1 MRLARPRS
9 IGRLILIGFAAV
21 AIPLIAAVITAVVQV
36 DRLAQRNR
44 VAVLDAENATHESR
58 ALIEF
63 LTVMERS
70 LGQYS
75 VLRDR
80 DFYVTYQDGRRGFQA
95 AAQRL
100 GALNL
105 NAILRRQLGEL
116 MQAEAEFNQT
126 VLTDSGNLIN
136 TVDPAQVA
144 DGWAALNARARSIL
158 AESSK
163 LIASHASKAKD
174 ESSDLQRTLLLQAA
188 AAVPVA
194 VLLAIV
200 FVVLITRPLRQID
213 NEIRRLG
220 SGHFDASVSVHGPL
234 DLQELG
240 SRLDW
245 LRRRILELEE
255 QKSTFLRHISHELKT
270 PLTTLRE
277 GSELLLDD
285 GARGLNAEQREI
297 AHILRDSGVQLQRL
311 IEDLLEFGRT
321 HVPRVEPSRREKVA
335 LDEVVRSAL
344 DRQSLVRSAKGLTID
359 SVIAP
364 AVLQGD
370 QGQLSILVDNLLSN
384 AVKYTPAHG
393 KILVRV
399 TSDGPEV
406 TLEVADNGPGIDPD
420 ERERVFEPFYQ
431 GRARYHGHVQGTGL
445 GLAIARQY
453 AEAHDGSIDI
463 ADSPLGQGACVRV
476 RFRLP
481 QAA

>member
-1 MRLARPRS
+1 MRLARPKS
-9 IGRLILIGFAAV
+9 IVRLILLGFAAV

-63 LTVMERS
+63 LTAMERS
-70 LGQYS
+70 LGQYG
-75 VLRDR
+75 VLHDR
-80 DFYVTYQDGRRGFQA
+80 DFYVTYQDARRGFEA

-100 GALNL
+100 EALNL
-105 NAILRRQLGEL
+105 NAILRRQLTEL
-116 MQAEAEFNQT
+116 MQSETDFNRAM
-126 VLTDSGNLIN
+126 LTSGGDLIAA
-136 TVDPAQVA
+136 DPTDIA

-194 VLLAIV
+194 VFLAIV
-200 FVVLITRPLRQID
+200 FVVLITRPLRQIES
-213 NEIRRLG
+213 EIRRLG
-220 SGHFDASVSVHGPL
+220 SGDFGASVSVRGPL

-240 SRLDW
+240 STLEQ

-255 QKSTFLRHISHELKT
+255 QKATFLRHISHELKT

-285 GARGLNAEQREI
+285 DARGLNAEQREI
-297 AHILRDSGVQLQRL
+297 AHILRDSGLQLQRL

-321 HVPRVEPSRREKVA
+321 QVPRVEASRRDKVA
-335 LDEVVRSAL
+335 LDDIVRSAL
-344 DRQSLVRSAKGLTID
+344 DGQNLVRAAKALTID
-359 SVIAP
+359 SLIAP

-370 QGQLSILVDNLLSN
+370 DGQLRILVDNLLSN
-384 AVKYTPAHG
+384 AMKYTPAHG
-393 KILVRV
+393 KIRVRLAA
-399 TSDGPEV
+399 DGPDV
-406 TLEVADNGPGIDPD
+406 TLEIADNGPGIDAD
-420 ERERVFEPFYQ
+420 ERQLVFEPFYQ
-431 GRARYHGHVQGTGL
+431 GRAPYQGHVQGTGL

-453 AEAHDGSIDI
+453 AQAHDGSIDI

-476 RFRLP
+476 RFRLA

>member
-9 IGRLILIGFAAV
+9 IVRLILLGFAAV

-44 VAVLDAENATHESR
+44 VAMLDAENATHESR

-63 LTVMERS
+63 LTAMERS
-70 LGQYS
+70 LGQYG
-75 VLRDR
+75 VLHDR
-80 DFYVTYQDGRRGFQA
+80 DFYVTYQDARRGFQA

-100 GALNL
+100 EALHL
-105 NAILRRQLGEL
+105 NAILRRQLTEL
-116 MQAEAEFNQT
+116 MHSETDFNHT
-126 VLTDSGNLIN
+126 VLTSGGDLIAAA
-136 TVDPAQVA
+136 PADIA

-194 VLLAIV
+194 VFLAIV
-200 FVVLITRPLRQID
+200 FVVLITRPLRQIES
-213 NEIRRLG
+213 EIRRLG
-220 SGHFDASVSVHGPL
+220 SGDFGASVSVHGPL

-240 SRLDW
+240 RTLDW

-285 GARGLNAEQREI
+285 DARGLNAEQREI
-297 AHILRDSGVQLQRL
+297 AHILRDSGLQLQRL

-321 HVPRVEPSRREKVA
+321 QVPRIEASRREKVA
-335 LDEVVRSAL
+335 LDEIVRSAL
-344 DRQSLVRSAKGLTID
+344 DGQNLVRAAKALTID
-359 SVIAP
+359 SLIAP
-364 AVLQGD
+364 AVVQGD
-370 QGQLSILVDNLLSN
+370 QGQLRILVDNLLSN
-384 AVKYTPAHG
+384 AMKYTPAHG
-393 KILVRV
+393 KILVRLAA
-399 TSDGPEV
+399 DGPDV
-406 TLEVADNGPGIDPD
+406 TLGDCRQWPRHRSRRTPACVRALLPGS
-420 ERERVFEPFYQ
+420 
-431 GRARYHGHVQGTGL
+431 RAVPGDMCKGTGL
-445 GLAIARQY
+445 GLAIARQ
-453 AEAHDGSIDI
+453 
-463 ADSPLGQGACVRV
+463 
-476 RFRLP
+476 
-481 QAA
+481 

>member
-9 IGRLILIGFAAV
+9 IVRLILLGFAAV

-44 VAVLDAENATHESR
+44 VAMLDAENATHESR

-63 LTVMERS
+63 LTAMERS
-70 LGQYS
+70 LGQYG
-75 VLRDR
+75 VLHDR
-80 DFYVTYQDGRRGFQA
+80 DFYVTYQDARRGFQA

-100 GALNL
+100 EALHL
-105 NAILRRQLGEL
+105 NAILRRQLTEL
-116 MQAEAEFNQT
+116 MHSETDFNHT
-126 VLTDSGNLIN
+126 VLTSGGDLIAAA
-136 TVDPAQVA
+136 PADIA

-194 VLLAIV
+194 VFLAIV
-200 FVVLITRPLRQID
+200 FVVLITRPLRQIES
-213 NEIRRLG
+213 EIRRLG
-220 SGHFDASVSVHGPL
+220 SGDFGASVSVHGPL

-240 SRLDW
+240 RTLDW

-285 GARGLNAEQREI
+285 DARGLNAEQREI
-297 AHILRDSGVQLQRL
+297 AHILRDSGLQLQRL

-321 HVPRVEPSRREKVA
+321 QVPRIEASRREKVA
-335 LDEVVRSAL
+335 LDEIVRSAL
-344 DRQSLVRSAKGLTID
+344 DGQNLVRAAKALTID
-359 SVIAP
+359 SLIAP
-364 AVLQGD
+364 AVVQGD
-370 QGQLSILVDNLLSN
+370 QGQLRILVDNLLSN
-384 AVKYTPAHG
+384 AMKYTPAHG
-393 KILVRV
+393 KILVRLAA
-399 TSDGPEV
+399 DGPDV
-406 TLEVADNGPGIDPD
+406 TLEIADNGPGIDPD
-420 ERERVFEPFYQ
+420 ERQRVFEPFYQ
-431 GRARYHGHVQGTGL
+431 GRAPYQGHVQGTGL